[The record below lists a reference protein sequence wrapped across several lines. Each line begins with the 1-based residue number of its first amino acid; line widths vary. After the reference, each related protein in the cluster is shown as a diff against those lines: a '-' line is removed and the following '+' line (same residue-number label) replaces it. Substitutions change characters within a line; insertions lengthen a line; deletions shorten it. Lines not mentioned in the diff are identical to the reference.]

1 MDIERFVEEKRSQLH
16 KLMDDIVASDLILI
30 NNDLAR
36 LQEIQKLLSI
46 PQYRLVFIGNPG
58 SGKTTT
64 ICNYLNLTDDDI
76 VGKQFT
82 NIELFNVGT
91 GRTTAFEV
99 HYRVGIQTEF
109 KLYPMDIAEQETL
122 IREYCE
128 YEWGKAFPDSTEAK
142 SGETFGESSREHDR
156 IIRNM
161 LGFKSSK
168 EISET
173 LARDYPQTDFA
184 AFLEKMLQTARLS
197 DRSVTSLR
205 YDKSVPAKQW
215 IKKTFSDIN
224 NGRIGNI
231 LIPERVD
238 VFFNPQDIQINLPG
252 NVSEVI
258 DTRGFEGNEREDLK
272 KYLEADDTLPIL
284 VDRPEEAPGA
294 NQKKILSDWI
304 LEEQKDI
311 IPRVSLFVKI
321 RDNALSQVN
330 GAEGDSD
337 AGEEIKR
344 EEISRTIQAER
355 LHYLAENTLFLDSYE
370 GIYTRKPHKKESKKG
385 AQIIIEIDEVE
396 RRENREKVTGHINAV
411 IDRFHETLTREAAEI
426 EDRTEK
432 LIVKIS
438 APSRNK
444 QYADFLA
451 KAAHSLEVLRDGL
464 IGLADDDGRIYE
476 AFENFNDDFCRSF
489 RYESNI
495 RWNSAKKTAFMTGTW
510 YNAQLY
516 DELSAFTFRLSKDV
530 LQPVKNQALLYLR
543 EDNFEDLRSFLDSC
557 RSKTDDD
564 YIELL
569 NRIKANAHN
578 IMVDAFT
585 VAVKG
590 SELNYNSDSSI
601 RAHGDEACWSR
612 IQNTQG
618 GRGYYD
624 RLMIAFRR
632 RMERKKVADD
642 IMNMVIGETEA
653 FFDNILKVLKEKISS
668 L

>member
-1 MDIERFVEEKRSQLH
+1 M
-16 KLMDDIVASDLILI
+16 A
-30 NNDLAR
+30 
-36 LQEIQKLLSI
+36 
-46 PQYRLVFIGNPG
+46 
-58 SGKTTT
+58 
-64 ICNYLNLTDDDI
+64 
-76 VGKQFT
+76 
-82 NIELFNVGT
+82 
-91 GRTTAFEV
+91 
-99 HYRVGIQTEF
+99 
-109 KLYPMDIAEQETL
+109 
-122 IREYCE
+122 
-128 YEWGKAFPDSTEAK
+128 
-142 SGETFGESSREHDR
+142 
-156 IIRNM
+156 
-161 LGFKSSK
+161 
-168 EISET
+168 
-173 LARDYPQTDFA
+173 
-184 AFLEKMLQTARLS
+184 
-197 DRSVTSLR
+197 SLR

-224 NGRIGNI
+224 NGKIENVP
-231 LIPERVD
+231 IPERVD
-238 VFFNPQDIQINLPG
+238 VFFNPQDIQINLPS

-311 IPRVSLFVKI
+311 IPRVSLFVKV

-330 GAEGDSD
+330 GADGDPD

-355 LHYLAENTLFLDSYE
+355 LHYLSENTLFLDSYE
-370 GIYTRKPHKKESKKG
+370 GIVTEKRLVMIPSKAAAPQKKLRLFVSQCYE
-385 AQIIIEIDEVE
+385 ELRHD
-396 RRENREKVTGHINAV
+396 NREKVTGHIDAV
-411 IDRFHETLTREAAEI
+411 IARFHEMLTREAVEI

-432 LIVKIS
+432 LIAKIS

-476 AFENFNDDFCRSF
+476 AFEDFYDGFSYSF
-489 RYESNI
+489 RRVSNI

-510 YNAQLY
+510 GNAQLY
-516 DELSAFTFRLSKDV
+516 DELSAFVRRISNSV
-530 LQPVKNQALLYLR
+530 LQPVKNQALAYLR

-557 RSKTDDD
+557 RSKTDAD
-564 YIELL
+564 YVELL
-569 NRIKANAHN
+569 SRIKENAHN

-601 RAHGDEACWSR
+601 RAHGDEACWNR
-612 IQNTQG
+612 IQNTPG
-618 GRGYYD
+618 GTGYYD
-624 RLMIAFRR
+624 RLMGAFRR

-642 IMNMVIGETEA
+642 ITNMVIDETEA
-653 FFDNILKVLKEKISS
+653 FFDDILKVLKEKISS